1 MEVQIALTGKD
12 FVIIAADTNAAR
24 SIVRMKSDEDKI
36 KELSPALLMSFSGE
50 PGTHSDIAGL

>member
-12 FVIIAADTNAAR
+12 FVLIGADTNAAR
-24 SIVRMKSDEDKI
+24 SIVRMKVDEDKI

-50 PGTHSDIAGL
+50 PGE